1 MLSVKKVIIYICGL
15 LLLASCNGQQTTSS
29 VQGGDTLQLK
39 YASLLSIV
47 DLDGYSVVEIQN
59 PWKTGKTLHRYVLV
73 ENASAQIPEKDQS
86 SVIHTPLTQAAVF
99 TTVHCSLLMNL
110 DCQDKI
116 AAVADLQYIKIP
128 WIHEQ
133 VSAGRIADCGNGLN
147 PVVEKIMDVKP
158 DAILLS
164 PFENSGGYGKT
175 EDLGIPI
182 VECAEYMEDSPLGRA
197 EWMKFYGRLFGKREK
212 ADSLFVV
219 VDSNYHALCR
229 QAQELGEGRRV
240 LVDKMVGNVWYVPG
254 GKSTIG
260 QMVRDAGG
268 RSPWADDDHSGSL
281 SLSFEA
287 VLENAADCDVWL
299 FRYSAN
305 HSLTREEL
313 LSEHHGYTQFKSF
326 REGELYGCNVE
337 QTLFYEEAP
346 FRPDYL
352 LSDFIQMVHPD
363 KTQYP
368 LKYFENVRN

>member
-1 MLSVKKVIIYICGL
+1 MRTIIIYICGL
-15 LLLASCNGQQTTSS
+15 LLLASCNGQQTTSG
-29 VQGGDTLQLK
+29 VQCGDTLQLK

-47 DLDGYSVVEIQN
+47 DFDGYSVVEIQN

-73 ENASAQIPEKDQS
+73 ENTSAQIPEKEQG

-281 SLSFEA
+281 ALSFET
-287 VLENAADCDVWL
+287 VLSKSGNADVWL
-299 FRYSAN
+299 MNTSSSQPFTYE
-305 HSLTREEL
+305 SLAA
-313 LSEHHGYTQFKSF
+313 EHHGYTQFKAF
-326 REGELYGCNVE
+326 REQNIYFIN
-337 QTLFYEEAP
+337 TLQVPYFEEVS
-346 FRPDYL
+346 FRPDL
-352 LSDFIQMVHPD
+352 LLRDYITMLHPNP
-363 KTQYP
+363 QHPP
-368 LKYFENVRN
+368 LRYFQKMHSQ